1 MHATPSTPDPLAHAR
16 SPRQI
21 VLCVGPGGV
30 GKTTTAATLAL
41 AAAARGRR
49 VLVVTID
56 PSRRLAQALGFESG
70 SARPGDELVVD
81 SPELRGGGG
90 SLHALL
96 LDGRVVFDRLVRA
109 YAPSPAAA
117 RAILDNPIYQATTEG
132 LGGALE
138 YAAIAQL
145 QLLHAEGRYDLIVL
159 DTPPTANAL
168 DFLAAPERIHELVQN
183 PAIRLLTGGGKLG
196 GKLLG
201 IGNGLVL
208 RTLSTIGGGDFLQ
221 DLGAFLRD
229 FAEVLE
235 AYRSRAGDFQALL
248 TSPVTGVIL
257 TTVTSPFSV
266 REALRFLGVL
276 RERALRLDGVVL
288 NRIMPPSPP
297 LPAAA
302 LLRPALAAQLPGEAV
317 EPALLALADAYAGLR
332 AEGEQSLAAA
342 QTIAEAYPE
351 LPIWA
356 LPRREPPPT
365 GLLELHELGRL
376 FVAMR
381 A

>member
-16 SPRQI
+16 ARRRI

-41 AAAARGRR
+41 AAARRGQR

-56 PSRRLAQALGFESG
+56 PSRRLGQALGFESG
-70 SARPGDELVVD
+70 SARPGDELEVE
-81 SPELRGGGG
+81 SPEVKAAGG
-90 SLHALL
+90 SLTALL

-109 YAPSPAAA
+109 YAPTPAAA
-117 RAILDNPIYQATTEG
+117 QAILKNPIYQATTES

-145 QLLHAEGRYDLIVL
+145 QLLYAERRHDLIVL

-183 PAIRLLTGGGKLG
+183 PAVRILTGGGKLG

-201 IGNGLVL
+201 IGNGIVL
-208 RTLSTIGGGDFLQ
+208 KTLATIGGGDFIA

-235 AYRSRAGDFQALL
+235 AYRSRAGDFQQLL
-248 TSPVTGVIL
+248 ASPDTGVIL
-257 TTVTSPFSV
+257 TTSASPFSV
-266 REALRFLGVL
+266 REALHFITVL
-276 RERALRLDGVVL
+276 RERDLRVDGVIL
-288 NRIMPPSPP
+288 NRILPPFPP
-297 LPAAA
+297 MPAAEI
-302 LLRPALAAQLPGEAV
+302 LRPALAEQLDPTV
-317 EPALLALADAYAGLR
+317 LAPTIDAMAAAYAGLR

-342 QTIAEAYPE
+342 QAIASAFPD
-351 LPIWA
+351 LAIWA

-365 GLLELHELGRL
+365 GLADLAQLGQL
-376 FVAMR
+376 FIQMR
-381 A
+381 G